1 MLFRLTEAAQ
11 LTTDTRLTDTWRVR
25 NQRYCKTA
33 LLQIEN
39 QGPVIDPTH
48 IQEHQVSKDI
58 AASENGSLIGTM
70 LGELAKTKIYKPT
83 QGRIVRQLTALA
95 IWVIVGLGCWS
106 LHGTLR
112 GSGSF
117 AEMQWVEK
125 GIPFLLLL
133 FGAWFGFRV
142 VNLASFADFL
152 IAVEAEMNKVTWPSK
167 DELVRAA
174 IVVIFTIFFLAISLF
189 LFDILWQ
196 KIFSILGVTA

>member
-1 MLFRLTEAAQ
+1 M
-11 LTTDTRLTDTWRVR
+11 
-25 NQRYCKTA
+25 
-33 LLQIEN
+33 
-39 QGPVIDPTH
+39 
-48 IQEHQVSKDI
+48 SKDI

-70 LGELAKTKIYKPT
+70 LGELAKTKIYKPA

-133 FGAWFGFRV
+133 FGAWFGFRI